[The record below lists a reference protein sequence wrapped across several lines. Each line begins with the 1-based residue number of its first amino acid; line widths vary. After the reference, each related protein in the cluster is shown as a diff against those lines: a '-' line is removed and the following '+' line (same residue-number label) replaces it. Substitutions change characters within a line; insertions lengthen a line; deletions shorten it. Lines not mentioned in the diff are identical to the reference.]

1 MPYSVSKGGGTCG
14 DSEWAVLA
22 EGGRTM
28 GCHGSKG
35 AALDQQAA
43 LYANDADDDDD
54 DGGDGSTSS
63 ADTTPH
69 APRGRMMASRHVT
82 ADAEATRRAV
92 IFPPPAT
99 RDRHSPHH
107 G

>member
-1 MPYSVSKGGGTCG
+1 VPYSISQGGGTCG

-22 EGGRTM
+22 DSGRTM
-28 GCHGSKG
+28 GCHASKQE
-35 AALDQQAA
+35 ALDQQAA
-43 LYANDADDDDD
+43 LYANGADED
-54 DGGDGSTSS
+54 SS
-63 ADTTPH
+63 VDTADQTPH

-82 ADAEATRRAV
+82 ADVEANRRDV
-92 IFPPPAT
+92 ILPPSPT